1 MTAVFVFDFL
11 FSLWHNLGMAT
22 NVYVSVDHDLEA
34 ALRQFKSESYKA
46 LKPLRA
52 KGGRRKRERIYGKPQ
67 FTPRSKKQ
75 RKDERARE
83 RTASRTNDAL
93 GPWSEAIVRQ
103 DYEESK
109 RGRRRNHRRM
119 KRNSRRRTIILPK
132 DHNLTLAASQSGG
145 AIIEFEGPIP
155 KYPVI
160 VREKE
165 HLIPRFPFGGM
176 NKVGDATFDPDVF
189 AAITREV
196 KEEIFSKL
204 VLSEIP
210 EDPDELPTYIYE
222 PIPVDLNFGPEDIVC
237 SLSCH
242 DRSGDGS
249 HYKTFCFK
257 KMPGDTPISAGKDQL
272 QLELW
277 TAQQIMRAID
287 AGESAFQR
295 DHADAFKIAIEQ
307 GLVMIV

>member
-1 MTAVFVFDFL
+1 MRLSQPNGVNTMFPIEVGT
-11 FSLWHNLGMAT
+11 WHSSIG
-22 NVYVSVDHDLEA
+22 
-34 ALRQFKSESYKA
+34 
-46 LKPLRA
+46 PW
-52 KGGRRKRERIYGKPQ
+52 
-67 FTPRSKKQ
+67 
-75 RKDERARE
+75 RARYGRE
-83 RTASRTNDAL
+83 L
-93 GPWSEAIVRQ
+93 
-103 DYEESK
+103 
-109 RGRRRNHRRM
+109 RG
-119 KRNSRRRTIILPK
+119 
-132 DHNLTLAASQSGG
+132 
-145 AIIEFEGPIP
+145 
-155 KYPVI
+155 V
-160 VREKE
+160 
-165 HLIPRFPFGGM
+165 GGM

-307 GLVMIV
+307 GLVIIV